1 MKLRHLAVLG
11 TTAAAGVS
19 LLVAPAVGATT
30 KPTAVYA
37 ACTKP
42 EVKPTHYVFTCG
54 DYGLSMKAVT
64 YSHRHGLSWGDATVS
79 GRGTYV
85 YNDCTPDCA
94 SGTFHHHP
102 VTFYLSGR
110 KTVGSRRLYTKIEV
124 SYAGLTETFT
134 LPTKKI

>member
-1 MKLRHLAVLG
+1 MKLHRLAVLG

-19 LLVAPAVGATT
+19 LLALPAAAATT
-30 KPTAVYA
+30 KPTAVFA
-37 ACTKP
+37 ACTKAQ
-42 EVKPTHYVFTCG
+42 VKPTKYVFTCG
-54 DYGLSMKAVT
+54 DYGLSMKNVT
-64 YSHRHGLSWGDATVS
+64 YSHKHGLAWGDANVS

-102 VTFYLSGR
+102 VTFYLHGR
-110 KTVGSRRLYTKIEV
+110 KTVGNRKLYTKIDV